1 MTSKEQLTLSGQP
14 HNQDTLSEDNHIEI
28 HVDTKYVASQSSES
42 NKRFAFAYT
51 ITIKNSGTETAQ
63 LISRSW
69 LVNDANEKTHQVE
82 GDGVVGK
89 QPTLEP
95 GKQFSYTSGT
105 VLSTPVGSMQGYY
118 LMQKEDGETFKVRIP
133 PFRLADLSKLH

>member
-1 MTSKEQLTLSGQP
+1 MTSKEQQSLSSQP
-14 HNQDTLSEDNHIEI
+14 HNQETLTEDNNIEI
-28 HVDTKYVASQSSES
+28 HVATKYVANQSSES

-51 ITIKNSGTETAQ
+51 ITIKNSGADTAQ

-89 QPTLEP
+89 QPVLEP

-118 LMQKEDGETFKVRIP
+118 LMKKSDGEEFKVRIP